1 MTKDQQR
8 EALYDEEFLEKK
20 EEQKKGKFLEFIQDV
35 EKLDQQKQNEDDS
48 KQDYDLSELDISF
61 DKVASSLFK
70 KQQIEEGKETEE
82 AVTVQAVEEIKK
94 PKLSEQE

>member
-61 DKVASSLFK
+61 DKVTSSLFK